1 MKNSIY
7 DGLKVFHRQKQ
18 DISNSD
24 KSIDISSNSLQKLL
38 TLIVPSLEDVI
49 IHYYSL
55 IIAPVI
61 FLLCY

>member
-38 TLIVPSLEDVI
+38 TLILKSL
-49 IHYYSL
+49 SL
-55 IIAPVI
+55 
-61 FLLCY
+61 LLYIWASSLSNMI